1 MEMIMK
7 EIILPVALALSV
19 IATPIMAKTIRI
31 ATEGAYAPWNF
42 LDDKGKLAGFEI
54 VLGNALCKEAKLECE
69 FKINEWDTI
78 IPNLVAGNYDLIM
91 AGMSVTDK
99 RKKTITF
106 SDEYYPV
113 EPSKMAAEAGKKFDF
128 DNLKGL
134 KIGVQGATVQAEW
147 IAENLAKDNTI
158 KSYEKPDQSVADLAA
173 GNIDLLL
180 ADSSFLEPI
189 MKASKGAM
197 ELVGP
202 DYAIG
207 GGVAI
212 GMRQK
217 DKELAGKFNAAIASL
232 KKSGELDKLI
242 KEYFKKGPFYS
253 ASDVSLES
261 LMSQLS
267 ALEARVTALESK

>member
-113 EPSKMAAEAGKKFDF
+113 
-128 DNLKGL
+128 
-134 KIGVQGATVQAEW
+134 
-147 IAENLAKDNTI
+147 
-158 KSYEKPDQSVADLAA
+158 
-173 GNIDLLL
+173 
-180 ADSSFLEPI
+180 
-189 MKASKGAM
+189 
-197 ELVGP
+197 
-202 DYAIG
+202 
-207 GGVAI
+207 
-212 GMRQK
+212 
-217 DKELAGKFNAAIASL
+217 
-232 KKSGELDKLI
+232 
-242 KEYFKKGPFYS
+242 
-253 ASDVSLES
+253 
-261 LMSQLS
+261 
-267 ALEARVTALESK
+267 